1 MSETTARCPPPE
13 AILCVGGPLHGLRRN
28 AVGFEMHHSTMGG
41 PGSQGLMSCWGLV
54 RHTYIHRITASGRH
68 FWEWKIIPRWDRAGF
83 MKPMYRQI
91 SHQS

>member
-1 MSETTARCPPPE
+1 MSENTARCPPPE

-41 PGSQGLMSCWGLV
+41 PDSWGML
-54 RHTYIHRITASGRH
+54 RHTYSRQITANGRH
-68 FWEWKIIPRWDRAGF
+68 FWQWQIIPRWTRAGF